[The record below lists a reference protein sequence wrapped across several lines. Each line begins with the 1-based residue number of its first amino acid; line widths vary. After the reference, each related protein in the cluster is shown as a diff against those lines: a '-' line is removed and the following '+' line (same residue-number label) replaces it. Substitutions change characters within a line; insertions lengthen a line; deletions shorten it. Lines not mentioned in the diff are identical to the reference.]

1 MDISSNYKTGILL
14 QGKIS
19 EWTVDIIKEYQN
31 NFPSSTI
38 LLSTWTTEN
47 VENIPCDVIQIQP
60 PDEQDQIG
68 SYTINHQI
76 IGTRAGLEK
85 IQCDIVMKCRTD
97 QFIHNSK
104 IFEIFETSCSKD
116 RIMVPNNGNQDSID
130 YYISDYCQIAT
141 RNILLQYWNLM
152 PFFNDPHLSISP
164 ESYLTKNYLLKI
176 KKDSKPWKS
185 VINDYFVIRSFY
197 LDFQIE
203 WEKMI
208 KSEPYRVQ
216 NQTKDIKLN
225 YYNDINYVQKN
236 L

>member
-1 MDISSNYKTGILL
+1 
-14 QGKIS
+14 
-19 EWTVDIIKEYQN
+19 
-31 NFPSSTI
+31 
-38 LLSTWTTEN
+38 
-47 VENIPCDVIQIQP
+47 
-60 PDEQDQIG
+60 
-68 SYTINHQI
+68 
-76 IGTRAGLEK
+76 
-85 IQCDIVMKCRTD
+85 
-97 QFIHNSK
+97 
-104 IFEIFETSCSKD
+104 
-116 RIMVPNNGNQDSID
+116 
-130 YYISDYCQIAT
+130 
-141 RNILLQYWNLM
+141 M
-152 PFFNDPHLSISP
+152 PFVNDPYLSISP